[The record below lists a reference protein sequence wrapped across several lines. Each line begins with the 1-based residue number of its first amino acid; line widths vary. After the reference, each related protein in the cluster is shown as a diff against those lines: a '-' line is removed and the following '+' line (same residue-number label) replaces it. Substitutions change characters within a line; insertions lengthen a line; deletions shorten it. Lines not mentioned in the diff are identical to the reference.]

1 MKDKKER
8 TGMVSLIGKTNVGK
22 STLLN
27 KLIEQKV
34 SITSRKPQTT
44 RQRLLGIKTKERNQ
58 IIYVDTPGF
67 HRGHQRALNKF
78 MNKVALS
85 SIEGVDSSFCS

>member
-1 MKDKKER
+1 MKNKEER
-8 TGMVSLIGKTNVGK
+8 IGMVALIGKTNVGK

-27 KLIEQKV
+27 QLIDQKV

-44 RQRLLGIKTKERNQ
+44 RHRLLGIKTKERNQ

-67 HRGHQRALNKF
+67 HQGHQRVCLLYTSPSPRD
-78 MNKVALS
+78 LS
-85 SIEGVDSSFCS
+85 TSRMPSSA